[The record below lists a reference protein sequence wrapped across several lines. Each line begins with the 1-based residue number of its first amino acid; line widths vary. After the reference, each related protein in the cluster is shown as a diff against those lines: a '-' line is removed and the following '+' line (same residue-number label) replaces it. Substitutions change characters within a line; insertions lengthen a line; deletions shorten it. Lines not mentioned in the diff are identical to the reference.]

1 MRVQKALLH
10 RLFPFSLRD
19 LLVTALILCCATGLC
34 ALMQHANSI
43 DGFPFPVFTLAVL
56 LVSRL
61 TTGYLF
67 GFLASVLG
75 VVCVNFIFTYPYWAV
90 DFTLTGYPL
99 TFLVFLAASIMTC
112 ALTTQVRQQ
121 ERLRAEGEKE
131 KMRANLLRSVSHD
144 IRTPLTSIVGSTSA
158 ILENPGLSDDEQ
170 RELLT
175 DVRDEAQWLI
185 RVVENLLSITRMG
198 DGQAHITTKQE
209 AAEEV
214 LGETARKFRRRFPEV
229 TVSVS
234 VPEELLIVPMD
245 AILIEQVLSNL
256 MENAVIHGET
266 TTRIQLSLRQKGDFA
281 CFTVSDNG
289 RGIPEKE
296 LPTLFDGTLKHGETD
311 ACDGK
316 RNMGLGLSVCLAIV
330 RAHGGTLSAKNLPGG
345 AEFTF
350 RLPLNQEDSHE
361 HS

>member
-1 MRVQKALLH
+1 MSSHKSLLS

-19 LLVTALILCCATGLC
+19 LLITILVISCATGLC
-34 ALMQHANSI
+34 ALMQRANSSP
-43 DGFPFPVFTLAVL
+43 GFPFAVFVLAVL

-67 GFLASVLG
+67 GFLASILG
-75 VVCVNFIFTYPYWAV
+75 VVFTNFIFTYPYWAV
-90 DFTLTGYPL
+90 NFTLTGYPL
-99 TFLVFLAASIMTC
+99 TFLVFLAASMMTC

-121 ERLRAEGEKE
+121 ERLRAETEKE

-144 IRTPLTSIVGSTSA
+144 IRTPLTSIVGSTSV
-158 ILENPGLSDDEQ
+158 ILENPGLSETEQ
-170 RELLT
+170 RELLE
-175 DVRDEAQWLI
+175 DVRNEAQWLI

-198 DGQAHITTKQE
+198 DGQARITTIPE

-214 LGETARKFRRRFPEV
+214 LGEAAHKFRRRFPAI

-234 VPEELLIVPMD
+234 VPDDLLIVPMD

-256 MENAVIHGET
+256 MENAVAHGVT
-266 TTRIQLSLRQKGDFA
+266 TTEIQLSLQSEEAYA
-281 CFTVSDNG
+281 CFVVADNG
-289 RGIPEKE
+289 QGIPEKE
-296 LPTLFDGTLKHGETD
+296 LPTLFDGTLKHNETD
-311 ACDGK
+311 NGDGK

-330 RAHGGTLSAKNLPGG
+330 RAHGGTMSARNLPGG

-350 RLPLNQEDSHE
+350 RLPLSKEDAL
-361 HS
+361 